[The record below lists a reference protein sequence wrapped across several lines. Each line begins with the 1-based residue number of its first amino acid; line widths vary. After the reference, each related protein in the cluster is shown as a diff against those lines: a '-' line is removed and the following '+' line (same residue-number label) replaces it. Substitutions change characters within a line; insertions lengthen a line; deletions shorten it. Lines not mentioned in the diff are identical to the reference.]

1 MKIRMTVGLS
11 GNKYSLAPGD
21 EYEFPDGEAI
31 RLVEAGYAV
40 PVAEQ
45 KVERAV
51 ALPAAERRSKKPKTQ
66 EAGDVVS
73 EQGDDAGDE

>member
-31 RLVEAGYAV
+31 RLVEAGYAD

-45 KVERAV
+45 KVERTV
-51 ALPAAERRSKKPKTQ
+51 ALPVAERRSKKGM
-66 EAGDVVS
+66 ANVVS
-73 EQGDDAGDE
+73 VESNDSGDE